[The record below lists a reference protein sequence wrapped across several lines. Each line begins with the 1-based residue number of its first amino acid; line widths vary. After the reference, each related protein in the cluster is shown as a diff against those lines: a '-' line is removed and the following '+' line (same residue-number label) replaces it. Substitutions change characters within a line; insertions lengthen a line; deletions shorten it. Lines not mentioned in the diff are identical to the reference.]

1 MVNQHT
7 WHNLLSVISTI
18 MLPLTVITSFFGMN
32 VPLPYQDSLIVT
44 MTISLFF

>member
-7 WHNLLSVISTI
+7 WHNLLTVISSI
-18 MLPLTVITSFFGMN
+18 MLQLTVITSFFGMD
-32 VPLPYQDSLIVT
+32 VPFIYQDSLIVT